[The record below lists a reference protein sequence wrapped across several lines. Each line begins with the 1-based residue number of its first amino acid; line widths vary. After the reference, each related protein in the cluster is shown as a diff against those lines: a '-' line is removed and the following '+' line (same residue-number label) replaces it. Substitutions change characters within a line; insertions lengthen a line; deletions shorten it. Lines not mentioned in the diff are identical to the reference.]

1 MQTFRSLDKHLGLL
15 PANVVN
21 ALATIEAGR
30 GRQDA
35 FKKQSPM
42 VLDTLREVAVIQSV
56 EASNAIEDIK
66 VSARRGREL
75 ALDKTTPKSRSE
87 AEIAGYRRVLDEIHT
102 NAPHI
107 PFAENIVLQFHGW
120 LYSFTS
126 RPAGHYKQGENEV
139 TETDPDGSE
148 SIRFKPVKAA
158 DTPRAMI
165 ELFEGFDRA
174 WNEEQYHRLTLLAA
188 WVFDF
193 LMIHPF
199 QDGNGRMSRLST
211 SLLLYH
217 AGYEVGRYV
226 SWEKVINDS
235 RESYYEALARSTIGW
250 HEGTH
255 DLNPWLEYFFG
266 VLIVSYRDFETR
278 LETVATKGSKAEAVR
293 HFVRTNISDT
303 FSISDIRN
311 VVPNV
316 SDVYIGQI
324 LRQLRDDDVIE
335 LQGIG
340 QGARWQR
347 LRTDF

>member
-1 MQTFRSLDKHLGLL
+1 MRTFRSLDKHLGLL

-21 ALATIEAGR
+21 ALARIEAGR

-35 FKKQSPM
+35 FKKQNPM
-42 VLDTLREVAVIQSV
+42 ALDTLREVAVIQSV
-56 EASNAIEDIK
+56 EASNAIEDIR
-66 VSARRGREL
+66 VSAKRGREL

-107 PFAENIVLQFHGW
+107 PFAENIVLQFHSW

-126 RPAGHYKQGENEV
+126 KPAGHYKRGENEV
-139 TETDPDGSE
+139 TETRPDGTE
-148 SIRFKPVKAA
+148 SIRFRPVKAA
-158 DTPRAMI
+158 DTPEAMA
-165 ELFEGFDRA
+165 ELFRGFDRA
-174 WNEEQYHRLTLLAA
+174 WNEERYHRLTLLAA

-235 RESYYEALARSTIGW
+235 RQGYYEALARSTIGW

-266 VLIVSYRDFETR
+266 VLIVSYRDFEAR
-278 LETVATKGSKAEAVR
+278 LETIVTKGSKAEAVR

-324 LRQLRDDDVIE
+324 LRQLRDDDVIA

-340 QGARWQR
+340 QGARWRR

>member
-1 MQTFRSLDKHLGLL
+1 MHTFRSLDKHLGLL

-21 ALATIEAGR
+21 ALAGIEAGR

-35 FKKQSPM
+35 FKKQNPM

-75 ALDKTTPKSRSE
+75 ALDKTAPKSRSE

-102 NAPHI
+102 NAPGI
-107 PFAENIVLQFHGW
+107 PFAENVVLQFHGW

-126 RPAGHYKQGENEV
+126 KPAGHYKRGENEV
-139 TETDPDGSE
+139 TETRPDGTE
-148 SIRFKPVKAA
+148 SIRFKPVKAT
-158 DTPRAMI
+158 DTPQAMT

-174 WNEEQYHRLTLLAA
+174 WNEGQYHRLTLLAA

-235 RESYYEALARSTIGW
+235 RQGYYEALARSTIGW
-250 HEGTH
+250 HQGTH

-324 LRQLRDDDVIE
+324 LRQLRDDDIIE
-335 LQGIG
+335 LQGTG
-340 QGARWQR
+340 QGAHWRR